1 MPFAPAPSSRSCVI
15 CRGKRVCDFFL
26 QVCPICAL
34 GAHLLFRRI
43 AIAAGEPRARPKRL
57 QRVTRP
63 SARVWRRDLRRHATG
78 AGVLPHTPHTLLP
91 HADSACPMLTLCSAC
106 RRTMRGR
113 IFESKN
119 MAHIGVGSAIRACD
133 SPAGRGCAREAGAR
147 ARARSVFQRCSA
159 RMAQRCRAA
168 CFRLVARVGGRYCM
182 QHWLVHVVWCL

>member
-1 MPFAPAPSSRSCVI
+1 M
-15 CRGKRVCDFFL
+15 
-26 QVCPICAL
+26 
-34 GAHLLFRRI
+34 
-43 AIAAGEPRARPKRL
+43 
-57 QRVTRP
+57 
-63 SARVWRRDLRRHATG
+63 
-78 AGVLPHTPHTLLP
+78 LPHTPHTLLP

-159 RMAQRCRAA
+159 HVALMVPRGMFSACCARRRSILHAA
-168 CFRLVARVGGRYCM
+168 LLGACCLMPMRGVCVKSPVPVRSLS
-182 QHWLVHVVWCL
+182 VHVTDMELFSHIHIPIPVLGPARE